1 MNRNL
6 DGVYFRVERSGA
18 WENVCFSD
26 LSENEMDT
34 VLAGKDTKWLISLC
48 KILGTKI
55 KYIGNQ
61 FDIMAA
67 DNPE

>member
-34 VLAGKDTKWLISLC
+34 VLAGKDAKWLMSLC